1 MKNKNNISVERM
13 VELENWLLD
22 NYPYV
27 SNIDNI
33 YSLFLSNFNYDEAN
47 YLNISYRILYQELIN
62 DLYYYWTTK
71 PQLDE
76 LRFIGDLSKKYK
88 LDTQFILQRI
98 KEVKMIRKYLK
109 NNPNALK
116 SIEIQKYN
124 KLVRDNIPNI
134 IENNDGIPV
143 FRTLDDKEYWN
154 SLLNKIEEET
164 NEVANAITKEE
175 RKKELAD
182 LFEILKAMAEYNGF
196 TLSEIEEEANIK
208 RNKNGGFTRKLYLE
222 KVIEKMTD

>member
-76 LRFIGDLSKKYK
+76 LRFIGDLSK
-88 LDTQFILQRI
+88 
-98 KEVKMIRKYLK
+98 
-109 NNPNALK
+109 
-116 SIEIQKYN
+116 
-124 KLVRDNIPNI
+124 
-134 IENNDGIPV
+134 
-143 FRTLDDKEYWN
+143 
-154 SLLNKIEEET
+154 
-164 NEVANAITKEE
+164 
-175 RKKELAD
+175 
-182 LFEILKAMAEYNGF
+182 
-196 TLSEIEEEANIK
+196 
-208 RNKNGGFTRKLYLE
+208 
-222 KVIEKMTD
+222 